1 MLANKLLK
9 IWKNPAM
16 NTEKITTKSFEET
29 ETVGFELAQT
39 LSTGSTVLLF
49 GNLGAGKTV
58 FSRGFARGLGITE
71 PVSSPTYTI
80 VQEYDIPTGG
90 RLYHLDLY
98 RISGVESALAFGVD
112 EFIDDPE
119 AIRLIEWPMR
129 IDGILPDDCIK
140 VTITHIDDETREIY
154 IEK

>member
-1 MLANKLLK
+1 
-9 IWKNPAM
+9 M
-16 NTEKITTKSFEET
+16 NTEKIITSSYTET
-29 ETVGFELAQT
+29 EEAGFKLAQT
-39 LSTGSTVLLF
+39 LQFGSVVLLF

-80 VQEYDIPTGG
+80 VQEYDIPGGG

-112 EFIDDPE
+112 EFLDDNR
-119 AIRLIEWPMR
+119 AISLIEWPMR
-129 IDGILPDDCIK
+129 IDGILPDNCIK
-140 VTITHIDDETREIY
+140 VTLNHLDDEKREIT

>member
-1 MLANKLLK
+1 MS
-9 IWKNPAM
+9 I
-16 NTEKITTKSFEET
+16 EKITTSSFEET
-29 ETVGFELAQT
+29 ENIGLRLANELK
-39 LSTGSTVLLF
+39 LGDTVLLF

-80 VQEYDIPTGG
+80 VQEYDIPSGG

-98 RISGVESALAFGVD
+98 RISGIEAALAFGVD
-112 EFIDDPE
+112 EFIDDDN
-119 AIRLIEWPMR
+119 AVRLIEWPMR
-129 IDGILPDDCIK
+129 IDGILPDNCLK
-140 VTITHIDDETREIY
+140 VTIEHIDDNTREIT